1 MMPIRIIIDPLPE
14 ADRVAVLK
22 DGRLVAY
29 FEDDGPAA
37 APRPGSIASV
47 RVERV
52 FAENK
57 MIACGLDMAGRTIP
71 ASLRWSG
78 GAMPKPGDQLVVT
91 VAADAREGKPI
102 QLRRGVVHE
111 DLAMI
116 LESREGGLRLSRR
129 LAATGFEAPAAL
141 VDLAQ
146 KLKSEMSVTLR
157 LGAAKLDAD
166 ALTARA
172 MRLSEEVKTLA
183 DSAASS
189 ASDGVISSGP
199 DAATTAQHIFPDA
212 EVMIDADGTCWQE
225 SDLDSMIEAA
235 ILPRHELAGG
245 AVLHI
250 NTPPGAA
257 VVDGD
262 SGSSN
267 LSPSALAD
275 AMVAPVAEAML
286 LRRISG
292 PVVIDFP
299 RLDRAGQERI
309 DTAMRQAVA
318 DDPLHPVCHGFTLG
332 GLYTLTRPWRWR
344 PLADL
349 RAPTPQRLGLAAL
362 RLARQAG
369 MAAKTGVVVVPPAV
383 GGWLNGDG
391 AAYRDTIMKG
401 LASRV
406 EFRSDE
412 GCAETRFDPQVMKG

>member
-1 MMPIRIIIDPLPE
+1 M
-14 ADRVAVLK
+14 
-22 DGRLVAY
+22 
-29 FEDDGPAA
+29 
-37 APRPGSIASV
+37 
-47 RVERV
+47 
-52 FAENK
+52 
-57 MIACGLDMAGRTIP
+57 
-71 ASLRWSG
+71 
-78 GAMPKPGDQLVVT
+78 
-91 VAADAREGKPI
+91 
-102 QLRRGVVHE
+102 
-111 DLAMI
+111 
-116 LESREGGLRLSRR
+116 RLSRR

-299 RLDRAGQERI
+299 RLNRAGQERI
-309 DTAMRQAVA
+309 DAAMRQAVA
-318 DDPLHPVCHGFTLG
+318 DDPLHPVCHGFTPG

-391 AAYRDTIMKG
+391 AAYRDTVMKG